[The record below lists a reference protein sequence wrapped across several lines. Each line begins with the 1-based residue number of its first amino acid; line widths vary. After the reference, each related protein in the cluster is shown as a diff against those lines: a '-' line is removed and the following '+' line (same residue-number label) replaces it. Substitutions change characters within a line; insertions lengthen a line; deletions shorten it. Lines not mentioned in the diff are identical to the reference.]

1 MSKHHFKTISSIF
14 LNSLQ
19 MNKLFLFSCCL
30 FLTFSCKENKTTS
43 ECSCNADKT
52 IINDGL
58 IEGYTDKIS
67 YFPEEEIKIYISSK
81 QEQVKISLIVHS
93 LEQEVIATTH
103 VSDAQVQHYT
113 QCSFQDGCNW
123 KESAVLKIPN
133 HVNAS
138 YASILIENDEAAFQI
153 PLIIKND
160 VKNDVLC
167 IASTNTWQ
175 AYNTWGGGSFY
186 SYNFDDCTDKY
197 FNSTVSFQ
205 RPISIIGDL
214 DYSGHLFDAEL
225 ALAHWFEKSE
235 IKFDLLSDV
244 DIHNN
249 PEILTQY
256 KVVFLNTHPEYWSAP
271 AMDGI
276 ENYLNNGGNI
286 CCLGANVFYWKV
298 VINNNKIECL
308 KEGGI
313 HSDGSNGGLWRNNNR
328 FEESLIGTSY
338 TRAGYNTF
346 MPYVVLN
353 SDHWLFENTGL
364 KNGDLFG
371 FSVNRKYASGHETDK
386 ITNQSPEN
394 IELIA
399 RGLNQE
405 AFDEFG
411 QIDADRNGGA
421 NMIFYKSK
429 GGGMVFNASSI
440 TSSGSPLV
448 DSTMNTILLNYLKK
462 CLD

>member
-1 MSKHHFKTISSIF
+1 MFKF
-14 LNSLQ
+14 
-19 MNKLFLFSCCL
+19 FLFSFCFIL
-30 FLTFSCKENKTTS
+30 IVSCKDKNS
-43 ECSCNADKT
+43 VNECYCNPDKI
-52 IINDGL
+52 IINESI

-67 YFPEEEIKIYISSK
+67 YLSGEDIKIYLSSK
-81 QEQVKISLIVHS
+81 QADVKISLIVHC
-93 LEQEVIATTH
+93 LEQQVIATTQI
-103 VSDAQVQHYT
+103 SNAQEQHYT
-113 QCSFQDGCNW
+113 QCSFQDGCDW
-123 KESAVLKIPN
+123 KMSAVLKIPN
-133 HVNAS
+133 NINAG
-138 YASILIENDEAAFQI
+138 YASILIENEEGSFHI
-153 PLIIKND
+153 PIILKTD
-160 VKNDVLC
+160 VKNDILC
-167 IASTNTWQ
+167 IASTNTWH
-175 AYNTWGGGSFY
+175 AYNGWGGGSFY
-186 SYNFDDCTDKY
+186 SYTFDDCPDKY
-197 FNSTVSFQ
+197 FNAAVSFQ
-205 RPISIIGDL
+205 RPISIIGKL

-225 ALAHWFEKSE
+225 ALSHWFEKSE

-313 HSDGSNGGLWRNNNR
+313 HSDGTNGGLWRNNNR
-328 FEESLIGTSY
+328 YEESLIGTSY
-338 TRAGYNTF
+338 TRAGYNTL
-346 MPYVVLN
+346 MPYVVLDSN
-353 SDHWLFENTGL
+353 HWLFENTRL

-371 FSVNRKYASGHETDK
+371 ISVNRKYASGHETDK

-421 NMIFYKSK
+421 NMIFYKHK